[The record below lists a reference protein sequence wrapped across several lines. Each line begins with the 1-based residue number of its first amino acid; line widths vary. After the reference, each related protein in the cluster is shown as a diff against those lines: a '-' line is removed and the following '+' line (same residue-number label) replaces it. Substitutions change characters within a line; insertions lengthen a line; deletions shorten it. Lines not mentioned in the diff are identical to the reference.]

1 MEAARDLPLGHQVP
15 LAYNPARPQRAAELT
30 KATEL
35 GGAAAFLAVALGLDL
50 AILLT

>member
-15 LAYNPARPQRAAELT
+15 LACNPARPQRAAELT
-30 KATEL
+30 RATEL
-35 GGAAAFLAVALGLDL
+35 RGAAACLAVALGLVL